1 MTNASERL
9 SLLLNRFLEKTI
21 TSEELRELSSL
32 LDEVAESEISI
43 ILKKVYDK
51 TSVPTFLA
59 DKLPSEHILAQILQ
73 RSEDNNMPVNAP
85 TKKIRP
91 LIIKLTAAAAVIGLV
106 VGFFIFPSRNQ
117 QPNSQPISSIQDNDG
132 DILPGG
138 NRATLKM
145 SDGTTIV
152 LTNSP
157 NGILAQYGS
166 MAVKKLADGQLI
178 FDAGSSTTE
187 NRQSSGWNTISTP
200 RGGQYQLTLSDGSK
214 VWLNAESSLR
224 FPLHFIGDERRVEL
238 VGEAY
243 FEVAKNR
250 KQTFKVMSKQME
262 IQVLGTHFNL
272 SDYDGQS
279 TSKTTLVSGSIK
291 IKRGTQ
297 VHLLR
302 PGQQAVLNKNKEL
315 TLLDHVDVESE
326 IAWKNGLFLFKDAS
340 IQHVMEQI
348 ARWYDIE
355 VAYQKNHSKKLLN
368 GSVPRTVHL
377 SALMEMLAYTGVE
390 YEIQG
395 KKVLIK
401 N

>member
-9 SLLLNRFLEKTI
+9 SLLLNRFLKKNI

-32 LDEVAESEISI
+32 LDGLSESEISI
-43 ILKKVYDK
+43 ALKKVYDK

-59 DKLPSEHILAQILQ
+59 DKLPSEHILSQILQ
-73 RSEDNNMPVNAP
+73 RTEDTNMPVNAP

-91 LIIKLTAAAAVIGLV
+91 LIIKLIAAAAMIGLV
-106 VGFFIFPSRNQ
+106 VGFFIFPSKNQ
-117 QPNSQPISSIQDNDG
+117 QPNSQHISSIQNNDG

-145 SDGTTIV
+145 SNGTTIV

-166 MAVKKLADGQLI
+166 MAIKKLADGQLV

-224 FPLHFIGDERRVEL
+224 FPSQFIGDERRVEL

-272 SDYDGQS
+272 SDYDGQG

-297 VHLLR
+297 VHLLK

-326 IAWKNGLFLFKDAS
+326 IAWKNGLFFFKDAN

-355 VAYQKNHSKKLLN
+355 VVYQKNHSKKLLN
-368 GSVPRTVHL
+368 GSVSRTVRL

>member
-1 MTNASERL
+1 MTNAPERL
-9 SLLLNRFLEKTI
+9 SLLLNRFLKKTI
-21 TSEELRELSSL
+21 TTEELRELSSL
-32 LDEVAESEISI
+32 LDGLSESEISI
-43 ILKKVYDK
+43 VLKKIYDK
-51 TSVPTFLA
+51 TSVPTFFA
-59 DKLPSEHILAQILQ
+59 EKLPSEHILAQILQ
-73 RSEDNNMPVNAP
+73 RTEESNMLINAP

-106 VGFFIFPSRNQ
+106 VGFFIFPSKNQ
-117 QPNSQPISSIQDNDG
+117 QPKSQHISSIKNNAG

-145 SDGTTIV
+145 SNGTTIV

-166 MAVKKLADGQLI
+166 MAVKKLADGQLV
-178 FDAGSSTTE
+178 FDARSSTTE

-224 FPLHFIGDERRVEL
+224 FPSQFIGDERRVEL

-243 FEVAKNR
+243 FEVAKNS
-250 KQTFKVMSKQME
+250 KQAFKVMSKQME

-272 SDYDGQS
+272 SDYDGHGI
-279 TSKTTLVSGSIK
+279 SKTTLVSGSIK
-291 IKRGTQ
+291 VKRGAQ
-297 VHLLR
+297 VHLLS
-302 PGQQAVLNKNKEL
+302 PGQQAVVDKNKEL
-315 TLLDHVDVESE
+315 TLLDHADVESE

-340 IQHVMEQI
+340 IQNVMEQI

-355 VAYQKNHSKKLLN
+355 VVYQKNHSKKLLN
-368 GSVPRTVHL
+368 GNVSRKVHL

-395 KKVLIK
+395 KRVLIK